1 MSFDYGHKYTLQN
14 VAQQTPLY
22 GTTVVGLKAAGVEFV
37 RIQWVD
43 MTNTIR
49 YRVVPIAYFEKLLDS
64 PRPGVAIVRCALGM
78 VYMTLADGFSP
89 IGEYIYV
96 IDMKTIRL
104 CPYAPGHASVMG
116 FFQEKAPSQGPDN
129 QPTVSTNLCPRT
141 NLQRI
146 IDDARDRAGVE
157 FLVGFESEFILLKS
171 NNTLEAVNTHGYG
184 INHALTSGSIEAQ
197 VMEEIAHALKDA
209 GIELQMYHSEA
220 ASGQYEFVTGPL
232 PPLESADALIHTR
245 ETITNIAAKHGL
257 RATLAPRLYMD
268 GPGSS
273 CHTHLSIH
281 PRDSPPPGPAT
292 AIAESQSA
300 PPPQESSFLA
310 GLLAHLPAITAFT
323 LPQTSSYGRMVD
335 GVWAGGT
342 YVSWGTENRE
352 APVRLCNAA
361 SRSARNFELRFVD
374 GLANPYLALASILGA
389 GTLGVKAQQPL
400 THADCSTLSAAEM
413 DDAAR
418 KAAGITTRMSL
429 NLDESRKALAGDAA
443 LQEVLGE
450 ELVEKYLS
458 LNKALSEAMDAGTE
472 EEAVARLIE
481 SY

>member
-22 GTTVVGLKAAGVEFV
+22 AAASGVEFV

-43 MTNTIR
+43 MTNAIR
-49 YRVVPIAYFEKLLDS
+49 YRVVPIACLEKLFDS
-64 PRPGVAIVRCALGM
+64 LRPGVAIVRCTLGM
-78 VYMTLADGFSP
+78 AYMTLADGFSP
-89 IGEYIYV
+89 IG
-96 IDMKTIRL
+96 D
-104 CPYAPGHASVMG
+104 VMG
-116 FFQEKAPSQGPDN
+116 FFQKMALIQGPED

-171 NNTLEAVNTHGYG
+171 ANTLEAVNTHGYG
-184 INHALTSGSIEAQ
+184 INHALTPGSIEAQ
-197 VMEEIAHALKDA
+197 VMEEISHALKDA

-245 ETITNIAAKHGL
+245 ETITNIAARHGL

-281 PRDSPPPGPAT
+281 PRDPPPPAT
-292 AIAESQSA
+292 ATAESQSA

-374 GLANPYLALASILGA
+374 GLANPYLALASIFGA
-389 GTLGVKAQQPL
+389 GTLGVKAKQPL

-418 KAAGITTRMSL
+418 KAAGVTTRMSL

>member
-1 MSFDYGHKYTLQN
+1 MSFDYGHK
-14 VAQQTPLY
+14 TPLY
-22 GTTVVGLKAAGVEFV
+22 GSTIIGLKSAGVEFV

-49 YRVVPIAYFEKLLDS
+49 YRVVPIAYLEKLLDS
-64 PRPGVAIVRCALGM
+64 PRPGVAIIKCALGI
-78 VYMTLADGFSP
+78 VYITRADGFSP

-116 FFQEKAPSQGPDN
+116 FFQEKAPIQGPDN
-129 QPTVSTNLCPRT
+129 QPTVSTDLCPRT

-146 IDDARDRAGVE
+146 ADDARDRAGVE

-184 INHALTSGSIEAQ
+184 IKRALISGSIEAQ
-197 VMEEIAHALKDA
+197 VMEEIAHALNVA
-209 GIELQMYHSEA
+209 SIELQMYHSET

-232 PPLESADALIHTR
+232 PPLESADALIHAR

-268 GPGSS
+268 G
-273 CHTHLSIH
+273 H
-281 PRDSPPPGPAT
+281 
-292 AIAESQSA
+292 
-300 PPPQESSFLA
+300 
-310 GLLAHLPAITAFT
+310 
-323 LPQTSSYGRMVD
+323 
-335 GVWAGGT
+335 GVGAGGT

-361 SRSARNFELRFVD
+361 SRSACNFELRFVD
-374 GLANPYLALASILGA
+374 GLANATPAVPCARQHPRRRHPGRQA
-389 GTLGVKAQQPL
+389 KQPL
-400 THADCSTLSAAEM
+400 THADCSTLSAA

-429 NLDESRKALAGDAA
+429 NLDESRKGLAGDAA
-443 LQEVLGE
+443 LQAVLGE
-450 ELVEKYLS
+450 ELVEKHLS
-458 LNKALSEAMDAGTE
+458 LNKVVLAIAFLF
-472 EEAVARLIE
+472 
-481 SY
+481 

>member
-1 MSFDYGHKYTLQN
+1 M
-14 VAQQTPLY
+14 
-22 GTTVVGLKAAGVEFV
+22 
-37 RIQWVD
+37 
-43 MTNTIR
+43 
-49 YRVVPIAYFEKLLDS
+49 DS
-64 PRPGVAIVRCALGM
+64 RQL
-78 VYMTLADGFSP
+78 
-89 IGEYIYV
+89 EYIYV

-104 CPYAPGHASVMG
+104 YPYAPGHASVMS
-116 FFQEKAPSQGPDN
+116 FFQEQAPIQGPDN
-129 QPTVSTNLCPRT
+129 QPTVPTNLCPST

-146 IDDARDRAGVE
+146 VDDARDRAGVE
-157 FLVGFESEFILLKS
+157 FLTGLKSEFIRLKS
-171 NNTLEAVNTHGYG
+171 NNTLEAVNTHGYS

-209 GIELQMYHSEA
+209 GIELQMYHSET

-232 PPLESADALIHTR
+232 PPLESADALVHTR

-281 PRDSPPPGPAT
+281 PRDPPPSAT
-292 AIAESQSA
+292 ATAESQSA
-300 PPPQESSFLA
+300 PAPQESSFLA

-342 YVSWGTENRE
+342 YVCWGTENRE

-413 DDAAR
+413 DDAAC
-418 KAAGITTRMSL
+418 KAAGITTQMSL

-481 SY
+481 SYSATEIDLGGALRNDA